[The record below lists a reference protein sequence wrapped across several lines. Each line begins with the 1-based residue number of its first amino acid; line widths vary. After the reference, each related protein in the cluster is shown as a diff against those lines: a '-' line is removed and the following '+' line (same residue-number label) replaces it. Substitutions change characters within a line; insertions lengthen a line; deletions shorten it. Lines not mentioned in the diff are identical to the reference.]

1 MRVTIRCLLLLA
13 TCTISGG
20 GGTVFKINPDGTGF
34 AILKDFDNSLTGGH
48 LEGES
53 GANRQIGLRRH
64 IRRDSIE
71 IWLPFWLFEAALAAS
86 LGNWSNV
93 LKARRLN
100 LPLLTQPG
108 RQFLLGLLAP
118 LSAGA
123 VLTGGLYHLGLT
135 PLIPGVWLLLYGV
148 AVMTAGMFSVRLFPI
163 MGVCFMALGALA
175 LFAPPSW
182 GDGLLA
188 LGFGGLHLL
197 FGFLIARRHGG

>member
-1 MRVTIRCLLLLA
+1 MLRNVNRIDPDRAPESLQERAIENVRFIRAAMERAGSFTALSGRGSMAVGVTALVAAWAASRA
-13 TCTISGG
+13 PS
-20 GGTVFKINPDGTGF
+20 
-34 AILKDFDNSLTGGH
+34 
-48 LEGES
+48 
-53 GANRQIGLRRH
+53 R
-64 IRRDSIE
+64 E
-71 IWLPFWLFEAALAAS
+71 IWLAFWMFEAALAAS
-86 LGNWSNV
+86 LGNWSNA
-93 LKARRLN
+93 LKARRLH

-108 RQFLLGLLAP
+108 RQFFLGLLPP

-163 MGVCFMALGALA
+163 MGVCFMALGTLA
-175 LFAPPSW
+175 FLAPPSW

>member
-1 MRVTIRCLLLLA
+1 MLRNAKSVDPDRAPESLQERAMENVRFIRAAMERAGSFTALSGRGSMAVGVTALVAAWAASRA
-13 TCTISGG
+13 PS
-20 GGTVFKINPDGTGF
+20 
-34 AILKDFDNSLTGGH
+34 
-48 LEGES
+48 
-53 GANRQIGLRRH
+53 R
-64 IRRDSIE
+64 E
-71 IWLPFWLFEAALAAS
+71 IWLAFWMFEAALAAS
-86 LGNWSNV
+86 LGNWSNA
-93 LKARRLN
+93 LKARRLH

-108 RQFLLGLLAP
+108 RQFFLGLLPP

-123 VLTGGLYHLGLT
+123 VLTWGLYRFGLT

-163 MGVCFMALGALA
+163 MGVCFMGLGALA

>member
-1 MRVTIRCLLLLA
+1 MENVRFIRAAMERAGSFTALSGRGSMAVGVTALA
-13 TCTISGG
+13 AAWAASRA
-20 GGTVFKINPDGTGF
+20 P
-34 AILKDFDNSLTGGH
+34 S
-48 LEGES
+48 
-53 GANRQIGLRRH
+53 R
-64 IRRDSIE
+64 E
-71 IWLPFWLFEAALAAS
+71 IWLTFWLFEAALAAS
-86 LGNWSNV
+86 LGNWSNA
-93 LKARRLN
+93 LKARRLH

-108 RQFLLGLLAP
+108 RQFFLGLLPP

-123 VLTGGLYHLGLT
+123 VLTGGLYRLGLT
-135 PLIPGVWLLLYGV
+135 SLIPGVWLLLYGV

-163 MGVCFMALGALA
+163 MGVCFMGLGALA

>member
-1 MRVTIRCLLLLA
+1 MR
-13 TCTISGG
+13 
-20 GGTVFKINPDGTGF
+20 N
-34 AILKDFDNSLTGGH
+34 
-48 LEGES
+48 
-53 GANRQIGLRRH
+53 ANRIDPDRAPESLQERAMENVRF
-64 IRRDSIE
+64 IRAAMERAGSFTALSGRGSMAVGVTALVAAWAASRAPSRE
-71 IWLPFWLFEAALAAS
+71 IWLAFWMFEAALAAS
-86 LGNWSNV
+86 LGNWSNA
-93 LKARRLN
+93 LKARRLH

-108 RQFLLGLLAP
+108 RQFFLGLLAP

-123 VLTGGLYHLGLT
+123 VLTGGLYRLELT
-135 PLIPGVWLLLYGV
+135 SLIPGVWLLLYGV

-163 MGVCFMALGALA
+163 MGVCFMGLGALA